1 MKMVQCSIFI
11 SQPNRLL
18 IKTIQ
23 LHGQD
28 QISCYVNGERVHP
41 VGIPRVVPTLELLKS
56 IIYEFA
62 KQKICTGIKGDE
74 SLISLARSFL
84 SAEKAKGVIKA
95 TNCLGVAKQGDI
107 CRHCGKLQSYL
118 RIRAKR
124 CGPKRKGANVQSL
137 KRKTRLLVNENKVR
151 RGMPYCTTANVTL
164 HICNLHF
171 RKLSILPRNSRK
183 KKKSLPLKLKENL

>member
-1 MKMVQCSIFI
+1 MNMVQCSIFI
-11 SQPNRLL
+11 SQRNRLL

-56 IIYEFA
+56 IIYEFG
-62 KQKICTGIKGDE
+62 KQKICTRIIGDE
-74 SLISLARSFL
+74 SLISLSRSCT

-118 RIRAKR
+118 RIRSKR
-124 CGPKRKGANVQSL
+124 CSPKRKGANVQSL
-137 KRKTRLLVNENKVR
+137 KRKTRLLVNENWVHF
-151 RGMPYCTTANVTL
+151 C
-164 HICNLHF
+164 HIA
-171 RKLSILPRNSRK
+171 
-183 KKKSLPLKLKENL
+183 SLQQLC